1 MRLHPQVNG
10 IGGYYCRYRYILCFV
25 PVVQYFVFIFGFLGT
40 DHLTCRGEGG
50 GGMVFASLRIF
61 FSDNTRVGIFFFSP
75 ELTLGYMTKTL
86 EVKWFVPYLFGVSM
100 PTTFNTGVH
109 SALKMLL
116 SFMFLYRN
124 QKVASLMSTYCWK

>member
-1 MRLHPQVNG
+1 MESNRWMRLHPQVNG
-10 IGGYYCRYRYILCFV
+10 IGEYYCRYRYILCFV
-25 PVVQYFVFIFGFLGT
+25 HVVQYFVSIFGFLGT

-50 GGMVFASLRIF
+50 YGFCFVQNFIF
-61 FSDNTRVGIFFFSP
+61 GQHESWNIFFSP

-86 EVKWFVPYLFGVSM
+86 EVKWSVPYLFGMSM

-124 QKVASLMSTYCWK
+124 Q